1 MGRLRAFA
9 WFRIPPVLVRV
20 GREFTHVAARAC
32 RGREVARIDRE
43 AAPNVRRVLDVF
55 FAEQLLTVVARPA
68 VRVPA
73 APLR

>member
-9 WFRIPPVLVRV
+9 LSRTPPLLERV
-20 GREFTHVAARAC
+20 GREFNHVAARAG

-55 FAEQLLTVVARPA
+55 FAEQLLTVVAAQR
-68 VRVPA
+68 
-73 APLR
+73 